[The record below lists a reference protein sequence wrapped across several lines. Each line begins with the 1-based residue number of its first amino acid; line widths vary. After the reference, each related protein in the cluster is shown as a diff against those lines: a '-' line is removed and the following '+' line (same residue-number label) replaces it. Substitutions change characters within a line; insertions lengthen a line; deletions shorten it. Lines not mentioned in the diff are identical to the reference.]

1 MSKRNMVAPGCYFE
15 PDESEE
21 VTNPIMGKRKS
32 GFMPNE
38 PTVFRSHSE
47 LEDIP
52 DNFLE
57 RMKARRGEIQN
68 STPVR
73 KVITPAGFAVSIAYN
88 KSGYQLIPKEDLKR

>member
-1 MSKRNMVAPGCYFE
+1 MNKRNMVAPGCYFE

-57 RMKARRGEIQN
+57 RMRARRGEIQN
-68 STPVR
+68 SAPVR
-73 KVITPAGFAVSIAYN
+73 KVVTPAGFAVSIAYN

>member
-1 MSKRNMVAPGCYFE
+1 MKKRNKVAPGCYFE
-15 PDESEE
+15 PEE
-21 VTNPIMGKRKS
+21 NEVKNPIEGKRVG
-32 GFMPNE
+32 GFIPNE
-38 PTVFRSHSE
+38 PTIFRSHSE

-57 RMKARRGEIQN
+57 RMRSRRGEIQN
-68 STPVR
+68 SVPVR

>member
-1 MSKRNMVAPGCYFE
+1 MNKRNMVAPGCYFE

-57 RMKARRGEIQN
+57 RMRARRGEIQN
-68 STPVR
+68 SAPVR

>member
-57 RMKARRGEIQN
+57 RMRARRGEIQN
-68 STPVR
+68 SAPVR

>member
-1 MSKRNMVAPGCYFE
+1 MSKRNMIAPGCYFE

-57 RMKARRGEIQN
+57 RMRARRGEIQH
-68 STPVR
+68 SAPVR
-73 KVITPAGFAVSIAYN
+73 EVVTPNGFAVSIAYN